1 MKEGNAWRI
10 DGQYACTAQ
19 YQIHFHASPT
29 GFNQGQNQGF
39 IGQGIHFQ
47 YNACRFAGLGQFYFV
62 LDGPQDVGVQAER
75 RDPQVVELA
84 AFAKAGQLLE
94 HLVHVGA
101 DFLVGGE
108 QAEVSVKL
116 GGA

>member
-1 MKEGNAWRI
+1 M
-10 DGQYACTAQ
+10 
-19 YQIHFHASPT
+19 
-29 GFNQGQNQGF
+29 
-39 IGQGIHFQ
+39 
-47 YNACRFAGLGQFYFV
+47 
-62 LDGPQDVGVQAER
+62 QAER

-108 QAEVSVKL
+108 QAEVGVEL
-116 GGA
+116 GGAWVVIAGRQVRVAAQLALFPAHQ